1 MTRLDRNIPY
11 PTVLTNSPGS
21 WPRRSKPPAV
31 PKDPR
36 AMQAVPFLCRDIPRT
51 LTKRTVRRGIVP
63 LICRF
68 SYPPSQLLGREAH
81 SSLPRRSPLRLET
94 PSFPL
99 CAIDAEGHSVP
110 SISRGDDI
118 FARSGARFIPP
129 GGVPILTKGVAA
141 QGTPLHHHSGGYP
154 DARWA
159 TKLVHAHAEAI
170 RLAALIPHKNS
181 GADPTSHAAGSS
193 ALLEGDGEV
202 ATRSVTTCVMFSFY

>member
-1 MTRLDRNIPY
+1 MNPPSSRR
-11 PTVLTNSPGS
+11 
-21 WPRRSKPPAV
+21 RRSKLKCSHSSVA
-31 PKDPR
+31 
-36 AMQAVPFLCRDIPRT
+36 AYLFQ
-51 LTKRTVRRGIVP
+51 RTVRRGIV
-63 LICRF
+63 CSTSHF
-68 SYPPSQLLGREAH
+68 SYQPPQLLECNAH
-81 SSLPRRSPLRLET
+81 FSLPRNSHLRLKG

-99 CAIDAEGHSVP
+99 CAVDAEGHSILP
-110 SISRGDDI
+110 IPRGDDI
-118 FARSGARFIPP
+118 FAMSSARFIPP

-202 ATRSVTTCVMFSFY
+202 ATRSVTTCVMFSLY